1 MRLLL
6 GLDLGTSYFKVGIFS
21 SDGALRGLGR
31 VRVVTD
37 APAPGRVELPVER
50 FIGLLRSGLDEAL
63 RAAGAGAG
71 DIAGISYS
79 SQATTFVLLDAGD
92 RPLTPLVLWTDTR
105 GAPIEPDVAAFGMSS
120 EFRQRIGHAGFG
132 AESAVP
138 KLRWFRRERPE
149 LWAWVARVMTIS
161 DYLTFLLTGER
172 AGDASTAAFL
182 GLQDL
187 RTRTWWP
194 EAFDSLGLD
203 TAKFSRPLAPGAACG
218 RTGITATARFGL
230 PQGIPFA
237 VGAIDHHA
245 AAMGAG
251 AGSLAEVSISTGTVL
266 AALALVD
273 QPESRPGC
281 YHGPHADGRRFYR
294 LAFDADGAGK
304 LENYQR
310 RVAPGRTLEELLAA
324 ADRARREKNPDPVEA
339 GVLEI
344 LTSVARAHAGLV
356 AQVAGSRPV
365 ARIVATGGGARSD
378 LWLQLKADALGATVV
393 RPAVAEPACLGAAIF
408 AAAAAGLHP
417 TIEAAAAGMVRPSA
431 EFLPSPA
438 PRSSPAT

>member
-6 GLDLGTSYFKVGIFS
+6 GLDLGTSYFKVGLFS
-21 SDGALRGLGR
+21 PNGELRGLGR
-31 VRVVTD
+31 VRVITD
-37 APAPGRVELPVER
+37 TPAPGRVELPVDR
-50 FIGLLRSGLDEAL
+50 FIALFRQGLDEAL
-63 RAAGAGAG
+63 RAAGAHAR

-79 SQATTFVLLDAGD
+79 SQATTFLLLDEGE

-105 GAPIEPDVAAFGMSS
+105 GAPIEPEVAAFGVSP
-120 EFRQRIGHAGFG
+120 EFHQRVGHAGFG

-149 LWAWVARVMTIS
+149 IWARAARMMTIS

-187 RTRTWWP
+187 RTHGWWP
-194 EAFDSLGLD
+194 EAFATLGLD
-203 TAKFSRPLAPGAACG
+203 GAKFSRLLAPGSPCS
-218 RTGITATARFGL
+218 RTGSTANARLGL
-230 PQGIPFA
+230 PEGIPFA

-245 AAMGAG
+245 AAVGAG
-251 AGSLAEVSISTGTVL
+251 LGSLAEVSISTGTVL

-273 QPESRPGC
+273 RIEPVPGC
-281 YHGPHADGRRFYR
+281 YHGPHTDGRRFYR

-310 RVAPGRTLEELLAA
+310 RVAPGKTLEELLAA
-324 ADRARREKNPDPVEA
+324 ADRARRNGNPDAVEA

-344 LTSVARAHAGLV
+344 LTAVARTQAGLV
-356 AQVAGSRPV
+356 AQVTDSRRV
-365 ARIVATGGGARSD
+365 SRIAATGGGARSD
-378 LWLQLKADALGATVV
+378 LWLRLKAEAIGASVV
-393 RPAVAEPACLGAAIF
+393 RSPVADPACLGAAIF
-408 AAAAAGLHP
+408 AAVAAGIHP
-417 TIEAAAAGMVRPSA
+417 SIDSAATAMVRSA
-431 EFLPSPA
+431 SEFPPVSG
-438 PRSSPAT
+438 S